1 MDGATR
7 QLGLIQY
14 KKGEMLWHIT
24 RNIVCVFNSNTVLR
38 KDKTL
43 NDNDINP
50 VHQDIIA
57 KLIKEFD
64 ASIR

>member
-1 MDGATR
+1 MEIFD
-7 QLGLIQY
+7 IY
-14 KKGEMLWHIT
+14 KGTPLNADSKSVAVSLTYQAM
-24 RNIVCVFNSNTVLR
+24 
-38 KDKTL
+38 DKTL